1 MSDTAQNG
9 KGSRPRNC
17 FSKEYHNNYADIEW
31 GHKNPKT
38 IDDYWDKPKTID
50 EFCDKPKG
58 TFQAYIE
65 AKSKK
70 HWKQAG
76 A

>member
-38 IDDYWDKPKTID
+38 IDDYWDKPS
-50 EFCDKPKG
+50 P
-58 TFQAYIE
+58 
-65 AKSKK
+65 SLKK
-70 HWKQAG
+70 ESNGKFTYVLKR
-76 A
+76 

>member
-1 MSDTAQNG
+1 MSNTSQNG
-9 KGSRPRNC
+9 KGSKPRNC
-17 FSKEYHNNYADIEW
+17 FSKEYHNNYDDIEW
-31 GHKNPKT
+31 GHKKL
-38 IDDYWDKPKTID
+38 KTID

-70 HWKQAG
+70 HWKQSG